1 MKNYHIKSHIHAEIQ
16 SLCVDQIKALILNH
30 QLQFVFRNQSAIKS
44 LIDQSIEIHLP
55 QRAQLSRSI
64 FLMIRKLRF
73 LIDYLNQQDKLSLR
87 LCFIGFT
94 DPMHQSYITIDRNH
108 GKHIILDYDS
118 LYLIG
123 KLDPALSRRI
133 SDELDGDKPN

>member
-1 MKNYHIKSHIHAEIQ
+1 MKNYHIKSHIHTEIQ
-16 SLCVDQIKALILNH
+16 SLCVDQIKALILDH
-30 QLQFVFRNQSAIKS
+30 QLPLAFRNQSALKS
-44 LIDQSIEIHLP
+44 LIDQSIDVHLAQRVEI
-55 QRAQLSRSI
+55 SKSI

-73 LIDYLNQQDKLSLR
+73 LIDYLNHQDKLSLR

-94 DPMHQSYITIDRNH
+94 DPMHQSYITIDRHH